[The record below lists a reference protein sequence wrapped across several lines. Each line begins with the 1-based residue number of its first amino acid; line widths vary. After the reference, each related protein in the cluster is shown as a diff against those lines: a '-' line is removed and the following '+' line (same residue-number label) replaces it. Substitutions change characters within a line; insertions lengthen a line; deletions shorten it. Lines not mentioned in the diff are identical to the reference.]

1 MSGLEH
7 FQRECQLDVLV
18 FNSHSHKPLS
28 IHRKGPNPPG
38 PPGLHNSGEDC
49 DDRFQGRACAKTVS
63 IFHFKFQIETFPD
76 PVAGPPFLFFEVI

>member
-7 FQRECQLDVLV
+7 LQRECPLDVLV
-18 FNSHSHKPLS
+18 FNSHIHKPLS
-28 IHRKGPNPPG
+28 IHRKDQT
-38 PPGLHNSGEDC
+38 LLVLLVCITVGEDR